1 MTHPF
6 FNAHHSPIGAFAT
19 FTLGHKGAAG
29 GLGLELAGPANES
42 LYIGV
47 EDRETPGHYR
57 ALPFFS
63 GYETKAEDF
72 DVEGLSEFSKP
83 SAIDPFADD
92 EIDRTMGAGV
102 DEWRAGDLTFRIF
115 SPVLPVR
122 DPDDGDEAALRNA
135 LAPAV
140 LAEITID
147 NRAGTQPR
155 KAFFGYKGSDRGA
168 GMRLLDEAGLTGI
181 AQRTTTA
188 IATNDPDVRA
198 GIAFQPEKVLSPDS
212 EENLAFLVG
221 GLGLLVG
228 TVAPGEVRTF
238 RFAIAFFL
246 EGTATTGIRTR
257 YMYRRW
263 FSSVEDVLHHALDR
277 FESSRKEAEAFDE
290 RLRLRL
296 SPERAFTTAHA
307 IRSYFGSTQLL
318 EREDGRPLWVVNE
331 GEYRMMNT
339 FDLTVDQAFFEL
351 SLNPWT
357 VRNVLDLYVER
368 YSYEDAVRFP
378 GSSEGHPGGL
388 AFTHDMGVANA
399 FSRPGY
405 SGYEQS
411 HLKGCFS
418 YMSVEELMNWV
429 LTAGLYDTRTRDMA
443 WTISHRD
450 TFLAALQSLVN
461 RDDPN
466 PSRRNGV
473 TGLDGERCAGGA
485 EITTYDSLDASLGQA
500 RNNLYLAVKGWA
512 TYVLLEPILRRLG
525 ENAAADLAAAQ
536 ASLAVATIV
545 AAADEDGMMPA
556 IIGEGME
563 ARIIPAIE
571 ALVYPF
577 VAGREID
584 PRLKAALARHFEA
597 VLMPGI
603 CKFDDGAWK
612 LSSTSDNSWLSKIY
626 LCQYVAERI
635 LDHAADTEADRA
647 HVDWLLDEA
656 NAYYAW
662 SDQMLAGKAVGSRY
676 YPRGVTSILWLAGDE
691 KPLEGLALFM
701 TGDRRQDHVRNEAP
715 AFVEP

>member
-1 MTHPF
+1 MPHPF
-6 FNAHHSPIGAFAT
+6 FNAHHSPIGSFAT
-19 FTLGHKGAAG
+19 LTLGHKDASG
-29 GLGLELAGPANES
+29 GLGLELAGPADES
-42 LYIGV
+42 VYIGV
-47 EDRETPGHYR
+47 EDRDTPGKYR

-63 GYETKAEDF
+63 GGGAQVEDF
-72 DVEGLSEFSKP
+72 DVEGLSEFSRP
-83 SAIDPFADD
+83 PAVSRFTDE
-92 EIDRTMGAGV
+92 EIDRTMGASV
-102 DEWRAGDLTFRIF
+102 DEWRAGDLTFRIL
-115 SPVLPVR
+115 SPVWPVP
-122 DPDDGDEAALRNA
+122 DPDGGDEGALRDA
-135 LAPAV
+135 LVPAV
-140 LAEITID
+140 LAEITVD
-147 NRAGTQPR
+147 NRFGTRPR

-168 GMRLLDEAGLTGI
+168 RMRLLDEDGLTGI

-188 IATNDPDVRA
+188 IATDDPDVYA
-198 GIAFQPEKVLSPDS
+198 GVAFQPEKVLDPDS
-212 EENLAFLVG
+212 GENLAFLVG
-221 GLGLLVG
+221 DLGLLVG
-228 TVAPGEVRTF
+228 TVGAGEVRTF

-263 FSSVEDVLHHALDR
+263 FDSVEEVLRHALTR
-277 FESSRKEAEAFDE
+277 FEASHKEAEAFDE
-290 RLRLRL
+290 QLRGRL
-296 SPERAFTTAHA
+296 SPERAFMTAHA

-378 GSSEGHPGGL
+378 GSAERHPGGL
-388 AFTHDMGVANA
+388 AFTHDMGVGNA

-443 WTISHRD
+443 WAISHRD
-450 TFLAALQSLVN
+450 TFLAALRSLIN
-461 RDDPN
+461 RDDPDAT
-466 PSRRNGV
+466 RRNGV

-512 TYVLLEPILRRLG
+512 TYVILEPILRRLG
-525 ENAAADLAAAQ
+525 ENGAADLAAQQ
-536 ASLAVATIV
+536 ASRAVATIV
-545 AAADEDGMMPA
+545 AAADEEGMMPA

-597 VLMPGI
+597 VLKTGI

-635 LDHAADTEADRA
+635 LGHAPDTKADRA
-647 HVDWLLDEA
+647 HVGWLLDED

-676 YPRGVTSILWLAGDE
+676 YPRGVTSVLWLAGSD
-691 KPLEGLALFM
+691 KPLEELAAFM
-701 TGDRRQDHVRNEAP
+701 PREPVRHGHP
-715 AFVEP
+715 SLVEP